1 LALLGLSRWPRLG
14 RFVAA
19 LLVLVFG
26 YVLAATYAFKLIP
39 LYGGSEGRT
48 SLASI
53 TSLYGHQVKTLTA
66 NLDLVALAPA
76 AIVFALTGIVILL
89 VIAQQAL
96 LIRGIIADAKGN
108 ETAYWTPSGRFR
120 NPDRA

>member
-1 LALLGLSRWPRLG
+1 M
-14 RFVAA
+14 AA

-66 NLDLVALAPA
+66 NLDYRARAA